1 MKAVGIKVLTRALS
15 EKTPSLN
22 KLKELPRPKKAIDY
36 ASAWDNVTTRL
47 SSNLRKIECIIG
59 IRRAGRMQDLHADD
73 EWITHRLDMVEQY
86 FNGINFK
93 IMDALVEETVRDNSI
108 LADCRALDAI
118 HFATALYFKPHLGSP
133 LYICSLDKRMR
144 ATAVILGFPLYPE
157 DN

>member
-1 MKAVGIKVLTRALS
+1 MICYYDSSIILSAVLA
-15 EKTPSLN
+15 EKSL
-22 KLKELPRPKKAIDY
+22 IDY

-47 SSNLRKIECIIG
+47 SSNLLKIECIIG
-59 IRRAGRMQDLHADD
+59 IRRAGRMQDLPEDD

-93 IMDALVEETVRDNSI
+93 IMDALVEETIRDNPI

-118 HFATALYFKPHLGSP
+118 HLAAALYFKPHLGRP
-133 LYICSLDKRMR
+133 LYICSLDKRMS
-144 ATAVILGFPLYPE
+144 ATAVILGFPLYHE